1 MIGDK
6 ARCRVR
12 TIIDELQ
19 CIDQIEKTND
29 DEMKQ
34 DAITNLSDKIN
45 YIILSERIDE
55 ITEKLINVINSI
67 L

>member
-12 TIIDELQ
+12 TTIDELQ

-29 DEMKQ
+29 DKMKQ

-45 YIILSERIDE
+45 YVILSERIDE
-55 ITEKLINVINSI
+55 ITEKLINIINSI

>member
-12 TIIDELQ
+12 TTIDELQ

-29 DEMKQ
+29 DKMKQ

-45 YIILSERIDE
+45 YVILSERLDE
-55 ITEKLINVINSI
+55 ITEN
-67 L
+67 

>member
-12 TIIDELQ
+12 TTIDELE

-29 DEMKQ
+29 DKMKQ

-45 YIILSERIDE
+45 YVILSERLDE
-55 ITEKLINVINSI
+55 ITEN
-67 L
+67 

>member
-1 MIGDK
+1 MIEDK

-12 TIIDELQ
+12 TTIDELQ

-45 YIILSERIDE
+45 YVILSKRFDE
-55 ITEKLINVINSI
+55 ITEKLSNVINSI

>member
-1 MIGDK
+1 METRQG
-6 ARCRVR
+6 CRVR

-29 DEMKQ
+29 DKMKQ
-34 DAITNLSDKIN
+34 GAITNLSDKIN
-45 YIILSERIDE
+45 YVILSKRFDE
-55 ITEKLINVINSI
+55 ITEKLSNVINSI